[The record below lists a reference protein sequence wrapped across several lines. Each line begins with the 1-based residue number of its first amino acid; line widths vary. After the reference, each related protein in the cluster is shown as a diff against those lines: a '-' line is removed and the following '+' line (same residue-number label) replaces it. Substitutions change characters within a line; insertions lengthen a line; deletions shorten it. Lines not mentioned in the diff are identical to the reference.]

1 MNRKTFIDVLKN
13 ISDYIEENEDKN
25 KLSSSRSLTFYFL
38 QKLIENTNGY
48 YVNEDII
55 NSIIDGPF
63 DRGIDAVY
71 IEDSS
76 EDNKAYV
83 YIIQTKYTENE
94 EQYTVDE
101 KEAIRFVN
109 NFNEF
114 PYINGEMCVR
124 LREMQKL
131 CIQLEQTG
139 VYIEKIGIVIT
150 LGRITNVS
158 KNIFEN
164 SNIEI
169 YNFDRINS
177 EILLDEY
184 LPDIEISLY
193 DEPSKY
199 NGDLQGILV
208 ISDMLRQD
216 IIRKCIND
224 NSLFAYNI
232 RGIMNTRKNSIFES
246 IKKTCVENP
255 KALFRLNNGI
265 NIVCEEFEERRGR
278 YFLKRASVV
287 NGQQTIRAIFEEID
301 NLDKSLELCVPV
313 KILKLGGKH
322 SDKKQGLI
330 YLSKSANRQNIIK
343 DSDLFSNEEEQR
355 LISELAVK
363 LPNHLKFS
371 YIYKREFNKQSS
383 KVNIITKEEVAK
395 IVNAFLLLN
404 PNDRVEDLFKNHYNS
419 IFGGLMPQEVSL
431 IKMFK
436 NHIEELFEK
445 TDENSTN
452 KFISK
457 CVYIKFKKDR
467 TVNFSLYILSLMLS
481 EIFYYRE
488 VRDRRLLLNKIF
500 NKAKND
506 TKFKIQ
512 YCFNDDFWH
521 VFISICI
528 RLLNKLY
535 DDNNITGDYLRKP
548 LENKTVLVNLFN
560 QIDNELAFSK
570 KVEPKIIVE

>member
-224 NSLFAYNI
+224 NSLFA
-232 RGIMNTRKNSIFES
+232 
-246 IKKTCVENP
+246 
-255 KALFRLNNGI
+255 
-265 NIVCEEFEERRGR
+265 
-278 YFLKRASVV
+278 
-287 NGQQTIRAIFEEID
+287 
-301 NLDKSLELCVPV
+301 
-313 KILKLGGKH
+313 
-322 SDKKQGLI
+322 
-330 YLSKSANRQNIIK
+330 
-343 DSDLFSNEEEQR
+343 
-355 LISELAVK
+355 
-363 LPNHLKFS
+363 
-371 YIYKREFNKQSS
+371 
-383 KVNIITKEEVAK
+383 
-395 IVNAFLLLN
+395 
-404 PNDRVEDLFKNHYNS
+404 
-419 IFGGLMPQEVSL
+419 
-431 IKMFK
+431 
-436 NHIEELFEK
+436 
-445 TDENSTN
+445 
-452 KFISK
+452 
-457 CVYIKFKKDR
+457 
-467 TVNFSLYILSLMLS
+467 
-481 EIFYYRE
+481 
-488 VRDRRLLLNKIF
+488 
-500 NKAKND
+500 
-506 TKFKIQ
+506 
-512 YCFNDDFWH
+512 
-521 VFISICI
+521 
-528 RLLNKLY
+528 
-535 DDNNITGDYLRKP
+535 
-548 LENKTVLVNLFN
+548 
-560 QIDNELAFSK
+560 
-570 KVEPKIIVE
+570 